1 MTSSRGKNLR
11 KEPLRLGGGGKG
23 RGEEEGKG
31 AVERRA
37 RLGLG
42 HLPMMLPHPWR
53 EAPGTDF
60 PTGNVYD
67 CVSVLW
73 AGHLD

>member
-1 MTSSRGKNLR
+1 MTLPCILGMNDFIKGKEFEEGASEARRGW
-11 KEPLRLGGGGKG
+11 EGAGGRGGK
-23 RGEEEGKG
+23 RQG

-53 EAPGTDF
+53 EAPGTD
-60 PTGNVYD
+60 
-67 CVSVLW
+67 
-73 AGHLD
+73 

>member
-11 KEPLRLGGGGKG
+11 KEPLSLGGWGGAG
-23 RGEEEGKG
+23 AEGKG
-31 AVERRA
+31 AVGGGA
-37 RLGLG
+37 RLGR
-42 HLPMMLPHPWR
+42 LPMMLPT
-53 EAPGTDF
+53 PGARPQGLTDF

-73 AGHLD
+73 AGQLD